1 MQTSPATMRL
11 SSVSGCL
18 LLLGLALTPEARRP
32 SNCGLSCFRWKKCMG
47 VVNGSGNRCGS
58 DKCDT

>member
-1 MQTSPATMRL
+1 MRL

-47 VVNGSGNRCGS
+47 VVNGSGNRCG
-58 DKCDT
+58 DT